1 MKYADKIILAAGAAG
16 LLSACGSFDGVDDSM
31 GGIDTGAAS
40 RPASA
45 GVSDLPVK
53 IGEPYKIGN
62 KTYTPADSVDY
73 DEVGYASFYG
83 EELAGR
89 PTANGEIFNPSG
101 VTAAHKTLPLP
112 SYVEVTAL
120 STGKT
125 ILVRINDRGPFV
137 DDRLIDLSSG
147 AARQLGIT
155 ADGVAGVRVRK
166 VNPPDQEKSVLRQG
180 RPAIERIETPDS
192 LLVVLR
198 EKLAKMPKPAARASA
213 PMAVAADTATPT
225 AGARSGR
232 FIREG
237 AAPRPATEAISR
249 RPAGAPAPIA
259 ATPRKAAPQRG
270 SDGFIREGS
279 GAVVRSGNPG
289 AASGYVVQ
297 LASFGS
303 KSRADALARKLGA
316 NVQTSP
322 DGKLF
327 RVRYGPYSKASEAE
341 RGLATARQR
350 GYHKARIF
358 RQ

>member
-1 MKYADKIILAAGAAG
+1 MKYADRILLAAGAAS
-16 LLSACGSFDGVDDSM
+16 LLSACGSFDGNDGGAD
-31 GGIDTGAAS
+31 GIDTGAAS
-40 RPASA
+40 RPASG
-45 GVSDLPVK
+45 GVSDFPVK
-53 IGEPYKIGN
+53 IGEPYKIGG
-62 KTYTPADSVDY
+62 KTYTPADSMDY

-83 EELAGR
+83 QELAGR
-89 PTANGEIFNPSG
+89 PTANGEMFNPAG
-101 VTAAHKTLPLP
+101 ATAAHKTLPMP
-112 SYVEVTAL
+112 SYLEVTAL

-125 ILVRINDRGPFV
+125 ILVRVNDRGPFV
-137 DDRLIDLSSG
+137 DDRLIDLSKG
-147 AARQLGIT
+147 AAQQLGIT

-180 RPAIERIETPDS
+180 RLAIDRIDTPDS

-213 PMAVAADTATPT
+213 PTAVAADMPMPAAP
-225 AGARSGR
+225 AASGR

-237 AAPRPATEAISR
+237 AAPRSATTS
-249 RPAGAPAPIA
+249 APAAPRNTA
-259 ATPRKAAPQRG
+259 AQRG
-270 SDGFIREGS
+270 SDGFVREGS
-279 GAVVRSGNPG
+279 GAVVRSNNPG

-322 DGKLF
+322 DGNLF
-327 RVRYGPYSKASEAE
+327 RVRYGPYRSASEAE

-350 GYHKARIF
+350 GYRNARIF